1 MKASEEEP
9 QDEWQNRL
17 MANVEES
24 LNVRTEA
31 SEESALAGKLRKG
44 DVAEVTER
52 GEEWSKI
59 TSGNV
64 SGYVK
69 NEFCVFGDD
78 AHNYANE
85 NCTTNAKVLEG
96 GLRLRAEAS
105 EEAQICDSGS
115 TG

>member
-9 QDEWQNRL
+9 RDEWQNRL

-69 NEFCVFGDD
+69 MNFVS
-78 AHNYANE
+78 
-85 NCTTNAKVLEG
+85 LETMHIIMQM
-96 GLRLRAEAS
+96 RTVQPMQKS
-105 EEAQICDSGS
+105 
-115 TG
+115 